1 MTRVAAYRDLVV
13 WQKAMNSL
21 DARYDISET
30 WPQHERYRMTD
41 QLRRSAQSVSAK
53 IAEGQ
58 GRRGSRAFLHHLSI
72 ARGWLADAE
81 PWVIAVHRRGY
92 IDDADLALVLIN
104 AEELR
109 TMIQAPMIRLES
121 RSQKPEQR

>member
-30 WPQHERYRMTD
+30 WPQHERYRITD

-58 GRRGSRAFLHHLSI
+58 GRRGSEHSCIIFR
-72 ARGWLADAE
+72 
-81 PWVIAVHRRGY
+81 
-92 IDDADLALVLIN
+92 
-104 AEELR
+104 LR
-109 TMIQAPMIRLES
+109 TDRWQTQNPGSLLYTEGDTSTTPIL
-121 RSQKPEQR
+121 RSCS